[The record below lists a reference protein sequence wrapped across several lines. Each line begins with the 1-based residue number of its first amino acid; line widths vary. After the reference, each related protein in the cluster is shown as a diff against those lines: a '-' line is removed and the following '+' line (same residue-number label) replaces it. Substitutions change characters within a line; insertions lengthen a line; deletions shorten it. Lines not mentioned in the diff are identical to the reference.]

1 MATLQLFRAIAKT
14 DNFGGFFYFWYLF
27 LQVCN
32 VANTPLLIQKRSV
45 LLFGENQTPQIVFE
59 AIRLS
64 FIFGSTRIFTRWD
77 LGEGRMELGKPTWQ
91 AKAAESLRAVAAP
104 IFAATFVN
112 GNKGGIIT
120 VHVSSVA
127 QKKSVE
133 SSIRSA
139 LGMPVRVRFH
149 SAASLTAPRSLEKL
163 VRRFKCDEIIYDP
176 TEAMTRAKALVD
188 GAASVRA
195 SLGSKLAGVFYAP
208 RLRTLYVA
216 LSSKALAVGEKVK
229 IAELA
234 DIERNILS
242 ALRSA
247 FAGQATDCPAVRVGF
262 GIPRTELVPV
272 DQMSVTSFGRRLAQA
287 VSRYWKPAAI
297 AAMLGFGSA
306 GTAAAREP
314 AVSAPNLKV
323 VATAGET
330 SSDSAWVIGGGL
342 TLPLGQEW
350 GLQVEGGAAGVG
362 DDNIYGTAAHIFTR
376 DPDKYLLGLFAAY
389 ASEDQFD
396 LEATRVGAEAEI
408 YLDQVSILAKAG
420 YQFSDTVT
428 EGFVG
433 DIELVPVGQL
443 CGIRRRRVPGRQHD
457 GPRQHRVDAGLRR
470 PARPCVPHGWCCWRR
485 RLSQRPGRH
494 YLLLRY
500 GCQPEGSP
508 SQAGSGTRAHQAVP
522 RRRAGAREAL
532 QSLWTVLAGGS
543 AELTSHRIGDQNRG
557 SIARCCPDFV
567 PGHGINYYSP
577 PPLIGVASVS
587 CREDCVAC
595 VGTGRRPGSPPAAEG
610 DCPRAPAPGCEARI
624 RPARDTPCRA
634 CVA

>member
-1 MATLQLFRAIAKT
+1 
-14 DNFGGFFYFWYLF
+14 
-27 LQVCN
+27 
-32 VANTPLLIQKRSV
+32 
-45 LLFGENQTPQIVFE
+45 
-59 AIRLS
+59 
-64 FIFGSTRIFTRWD
+64 
-77 LGEGRMELGKPTWQ
+77 MELGNSTWQ

-112 GNKGGIIT
+112 GAKGGIVT

-234 DIERNILS
+234 DIERNILN
-242 ALRSA
+242 ALRAA

-272 DQMSVTSFGRRLAQA
+272 DQMSVTSFGRRVAQA

-330 SSDSAWVIGGGL
+330 SSDSAWVVGGGL

-362 DDNIYGTAAHIFTR
+362 DDNIYGTAAHLFTR

-408 YLDQVSILAKAG
+408 YLDQISILAKAG
-420 YQFSDTVT
+420 YQFSETVT

-433 DIELVPVGQL
+433 DIELKWYLSDNFAVSG
-443 CGIRRRRVPGRQHD
+443 G
-457 GPRQHRVDAGLRR
+457 AGFDEN
-470 PARPCVPHGWCCWRR
+470 
-485 RLSQRPGRH
+485 S
-494 YLLLRY
+494 
-500 GCQPEGSP
+500 
-508 SQAGSGTRAHQAVP
+508 T
-522 RRRAGAREAL
+522 
-532 QSLWTVLAGGS
+532 LA
-543 AELTSHRIGDQNRG
+543 QG
-557 SIARCCPDFV
+557 SIEWM
-567 PGHGINYYSP
+567 PGFGALPGLAFRMDGSVGEDDYHSILGGITYYFGTDASLKDRHRKQDP
-577 PPLIGVASVS
+577 ELELIKLFRAVEVE
-587 CREDCVAC
+587 REKLCTQY
-595 VGTGRRPGSPPAAEG
+595 G
-610 DCPRAPAPGCEARI
+610 GC
-624 RPARDTPCRA
+624 D
-634 CVA
+634 

>member
-1 MATLQLFRAIAKT
+1 
-14 DNFGGFFYFWYLF
+14 
-27 LQVCN
+27 
-32 VANTPLLIQKRSV
+32 
-45 LLFGENQTPQIVFE
+45 
-59 AIRLS
+59 
-64 FIFGSTRIFTRWD
+64 
-77 LGEGRMELGKPTWQ
+77 MELGKPTWQ

-112 GNKGGIIT
+112 GAKGGIVT

-139 LGMPVRVRFH
+139 MGMPVRVRFH

-216 LSSKALAVGEKVK
+216 LSSKALAVGDKVR

-242 ALRSA
+242 ALRAA

-272 DQMSVTSFGRRLAQA
+272 DQMSVSSFGRRVVQA

-297 AAMLGFGSA
+297 AAMLGFGTA
-306 GTAAAREP
+306 GTAAARDP

-323 VATAGET
+323 VATAGE
-330 SSDSAWVIGGGL
+330 SSSNNSDSAWVIGGGL

-350 GLQVEGGAAGVG
+350 GLQVEGGAAGIG
-362 DDNIYGTAAHIFTR
+362 DDNIYGTAAHLFTR
-376 DPDKYLLGLFAAY
+376 DPDSYLLGLFAAY
-389 ASEDQFD
+389 ASEEDFGLD
-396 LEATRVGAEAEI
+396 ATRVGAEAEI
-408 YLDQVSILAKAG
+408 YLNQVSILAKAG
-420 YQFSDTVT
+420 YQFSETVP

-433 DIELVPVGQL
+433 DIELKWYLTDNFALSGGA
-443 CGIRRRRVPGRQHD
+443 GID
-457 GPRQHRVDAGLRR
+457 EN
-470 PARPCVPHGWCCWRR
+470 
-485 RLSQRPGRH
+485 S
-494 YLLLRY
+494 
-500 GCQPEGSP
+500 
-508 SQAGSGTRAHQAVP
+508 T
-522 RRRAGAREAL
+522 
-532 QSLWTVLAGGS
+532 
-543 AELTSHRIGDQNRG
+543 IGHG
-557 SIARCCPDFV
+557 SIEWM
-567 PGHGINYYSP
+567 PGFGALPGLAFRMDGTVGEDDYHSILGGLTYYFGADASLKDRHRKQDPELELIKLFRAVEVEREKLCNLYGQCAPTTVQP
-577 PPLIGVASVS
+577 PN
-587 CREDCVAC
+587 
-595 VGTGRRPGSPPAAEG
+595 
-610 DCPRAPAPGCEARI
+610 
-624 RPARDTPCRA
+624 
-634 CVA
+634 